1 MNDDAQDQGNEPGTA
16 RTGAPPIDDGAA
28 IPTPA
33 SALEAEVAA
42 LRTEVATLKDQLLR
56 ALAETEN
63 VRRRAQ
69 RDKDDAGKFA
79 ISNFAREIV
88 QVADNLRRALEAI
101 PAEALASD
109 EALRSL
115 HEGVLATERQ
125 FEQSLERQAI
135 AKIWPMGERFD
146 SNLHQAMFEV
156 PGTGQPQGTIVQ
168 VLQAG
173 YTLHE
178 RLLRPAMVAVAKGD
192 GQSAGGDGPVGGNVD
207 TVA

>member
-1 MNDDAQDQGNEPGTA
+1 MNDDLPNPENPEHADID
-16 RTGAPPIDDGAA
+16 APPVDDGAH
-28 IPTPA
+28 IP
-33 SALEAEVAA
+33 SAGAPEAELAA
-42 LRTEVATLKDQLLR
+42 LRKEAGDLKDQLLR

-69 RDKDDAGKFA
+69 RDKDDAAKYA
-79 ISNFAREIV
+79 INNFAREV
-88 QVADNLRRALEAI
+88 VEVADNLRRALDAI

-125 FEQSLERQAI
+125 LEQSLERQSI

-156 PGTGQPQGTIVQ
+156 PGTGQPNGVVVQ

-173 YTLHE
+173 YTLHG
-178 RLLRPAMVAVAKGD
+178 RLLRPAMVGVAKGD
-192 GQSAGGDGPVGGNVD
+192 APGAQGEGQVGGNVD
-207 TVA
+207 TTA

>member
-1 MNDDAQDQGNEPGTA
+1 M
-16 RTGAPPIDDGAA
+16 R
-28 IPTPA
+28 PT
-33 SALEAEVAA
+33 
-42 LRTEVATLKDQLLR
+42 
-56 ALAETEN
+56 
-63 VRRRAQ
+63 
-69 RDKDDAGKFA
+69 
-79 ISNFAREIV
+79 
-88 QVADNLRRALEAI
+88 
-101 PAEALASD
+101 
-109 EALRSL
+109 RSL

-178 RLLRPAMVAVAKGD
+178 RLLRRPWSPWPGAMANPRAAMAPSAAMSTRLHDADAGQPIAPTGRKGEQDRGARRLPPRMRCAFEAVARSLSFTRAAD
-192 GQSAGGDGPVGGNVD
+192 QLLVTQSAVSRQVRLEDIMGSSSSSAKASSN
-207 TVA
+207 